1 MESQVGEEP
10 PPNGGQRDS
19 RLKSKKPPSLTIAI
33 PPPDNTMSSD
43 PARQLWSLSSLLI
56 CRNAA
61 EWFGVGE
68 DCETKQQVWHRKS
81 LRHCSQRY
89 GKLKAQY
96 REPETASTMDQNPDS
111 PATTKLPRV
120 GYCVTPTAL

>member
-1 MESQVGEEP
+1 
-10 PPNGGQRDS
+10 
-19 RLKSKKPPSLTIAI
+19 
-33 PPPDNTMSSD
+33 
-43 PARQLWSLSSLLI
+43 
-56 CRNAA
+56 NAA
-61 EWFGVGE
+61 QWFGVGE

-120 GYCVTPTAL
+120 DAHEEMYSMADDVFESPPMSASVAFSEQPEPKFPSLISSDR